1 MTLGYEE
8 KVGLSTVLN
17 LHAIVNGAALTKG
30 FSCIAKLGLTLVP
43 HVGVKSLWRS
53 TRLVG
58 IVWLLFCECF
68 CTFQMTWYV
77 DSDETWLLSMPL
89 SNYRLSILT
98 HLGHYFV
105 CTSV

>member
-30 FSCIAKLGLTLVP
+30 FSCIAKLGLT
-43 HVGVKSLWRS
+43 RS

-68 CTFQMTWYV
+68 CTFEMTWYV

-105 CTSV
+105 CTSVY